1 MCEMNHNSH
10 INHLRS
16 QLDFRSHAC
25 SLAKVIDFNKLI
37 YYQNKRESNICPLS
51 DY

>member
-25 SLAKVIDFNKLI
+25 SLTEVIDFKKLI
-37 YYQNKRESNICPLS
+37 YYKDPRESKICPLK
-51 DY
+51 DN